1 MNDSVDIRRLL
12 QGWPPDPE
20 KPARI
25 VRGEDRREIL
35 QVRTPLGLE
44 QLEMEGRPDGARPH
58 GEESELEFQLKRF
71 ERARAAGE
79 EAEFELSSEECT
91 ELFSEGT
98 LYYFRYLHLFQLE
111 RWAETVRDTARN
123 LRLFDFVHRH
133 AASEEDRDNLEKWRP
148 YILRMNAVACAML
161 SLEGGNAAEALRILQ
176 AARDQIAVLE
186 ELDDETFHFERER
199 SQKALRELMERVRQ
213 VQPVSPVE
221 QLERQLRMRKAID
234 QQAFERAAQLRDRI
248 RVLRAQQAVK

>member
-1 MNDSVDIRRLL
+1 MSTSVICDRKSRSEHCGGVRQAGFRLVRSPASTPRVAGVEHCQQAAIIVCKMNDSVDIRRLL

-25 VRGEDRREIL
+25 VPGEDGREIL

-79 EAEFELSSEECT
+79 EAEFELSSEECA

-98 LYYFRYLHLFQLE
+98 LYYFRYLHRYVE
-111 RWAETVRDTARN
+111 RDPST
-123 LRLFDFVHRH
+123 
-133 AASEEDRDNLEKWRP
+133 S
-148 YILRMNAVACAML
+148 
-161 SLEGGNAAEALRILQ
+161 SG
-176 AARDQIAVLE
+176 
-186 ELDDETFHFERER
+186 
-199 SQKALRELMERVRQ
+199 
-213 VQPVSPVE
+213 
-221 QLERQLRMRKAID
+221 
-234 QQAFERAAQLRDRI
+234 
-248 RVLRAQQAVK
+248 

>member
-1 MNDSVDIRRLL
+1 MSDLVDIRRLL
-12 QGWPPDPE
+12 QGWPYDPE
-20 KPARI
+20 KAARV
-25 VRGEDRREIL
+25 VRGDDGREIL

-44 QLEMEGRPDGARPH
+44 QLEMPGRPDGARPH

-71 ERARAAGE
+71 ERAVAAGK
-79 EAEFELSSEECT
+79 EAEFELSSEECA

-133 AASEEDRDNLEKWRP
+133 AASEEDRNNLEKWRP
-148 YILRMNAVACAML
+148 YIVRMNAVASAML
-161 SLEGGNAAEALRILQ
+161 SLERQDGVEALRILQ
-176 AARDQIAVLE
+176 SAGEQIAGLE

-199 SQKALRELMERVRQ
+199 SQKALKELMERVRD
-213 VQPVSPVE
+213 VQPVSPLE
-221 QLERQLRMRKAID
+221 QLERQLRDAIEE
-234 QQAFERAAQLRDRI
+234 QAFERAAELRDRI
-248 RVLRAQQAVK
+248 RELRAQQTVK